1 MLGFQD
7 NEKEKRAAELA
18 IANIE
23 LKFQNE
29 EKEKRA
35 AELAIANIELRF
47 QNEEKEKRAAELA
60 IANTEL
66 KFQNEEKEKRA
77 AELAI
82 ANTELK
88 FQNEEKEKR
97 AAELAIANIELKF
110 QNEEKEKRAAELTT
124 ANEFRI
130 AATVFDSQEGM
141 IVTDSNNIILRV
153 NDALSAITGYS
164 KEELIGQNPSLL
176 GSDRQDKK
184 FFTTVWELINIT
196 GKWDGEI
203 WNCRKDGEVYPAQLN
218 ITAVKDADGIVTNYV
233 STLTDITASKAAS
246 EEIINLAFYD
256 PLTKLPNRRLLYERL
271 GHALVTSK
279 RSSLRGALLF
289 LDLDYFKTL
298 NDTLGHDIGDL
309 LLQQVATRL
318 RANIREC
325 DTVARLG
332 GDEFV
337 VLLEDL
343 NRNVVEAA
351 AETRKVTDKIL
362 IELNQPYLL
371 NEISYRNTASIGAT
385 LFKGDE
391 LSIDELLKQ
400 ADIAMY
406 QSKIKGRN
414 TLQFF
419 DQMMQETINN
429 RADME
434 CDLRIA
440 IEQKQFQLHYQIQV
454 NGNGVALGAE
464 ALIRWPHPQ
473 RNMIQPNQFIPLA
486 EETGLIILIGQWVL
500 ETACAQLKAWEKDP
514 PTRNLSLSVNISAKQ
529 FHQADFV
536 EKLKTMVS
544 HHNINPHLLKLELTE
559 SILAEHIE
567 SLILNMGALKDF
579 GISFE
584 LDDFGTGYSSLQ
596 YLKRLPLKQL
606 KIDRTFIRDIAFDN
620 SDRVIVK
627 TIIAMAESLGLSVIA
642 EGVETEVQR
651 QFLENS
657 GCLRYQGYLFG
668 KPVPIDEFEILLKN
682 R

>member
-1 MLGFQD
+1 MLVFQD
-7 NEKEKRAAELA
+7 NEKEKHAD
-18 IANIE
+18 
-23 LKFQNE
+23 
-29 EKEKRA
+29 
-35 AELAIANIELRF
+35 
-47 QNEEKEKRAAELA
+47 
-60 IANTEL
+60 
-66 KFQNEEKEKRA
+66 
-77 AELAI
+77 
-82 ANTELK
+82 
-88 FQNEEKEKR
+88 
-97 AAELAIANIELKF
+97 ELAIANIELKF

-486 EETGLIILIGQWVL
+486 EETGLIIPIGQWVL

-536 EKLKTMVS
+536 EKLKTMVLQ
-544 HHNINPHLLKLELTE
+544 HNINPHLLKLELTE